1 MNPTIAPTL
10 SPAFER
16 ARKLSRFMAVLF
28 TIGFWLTLAGVVV
41 ILAAPFV
48 DNFKTGHGFLQINDI
63 QVELKG
69 TMSVWQRLWIV
80 LAMEMAAL
88 PVLFLMHHARRV
100 FWHFARGE
108 VFAAAPIAH
117 MRLAGLWLIGSFF
130 LGIVANI
137 LLRASHAVPPSQLQS
152 NAWPLFTGITTFIA
166 AHVMAEAQRIAAEHA
181 EII

>member
-1 MNPTIAPTL
+1 MNPTAATTL

-16 ARKLSRFMAVLF
+16 ARKLSRLMAMLF

-41 ILAAPFV
+41 ILFAPFV
-48 DNFKTGHGFLQINDI
+48 DSFKTGHSFLQINDI

-69 TMSVWQRLWIV
+69 TMSLWPRLWIV

-100 FWHFARGE
+100 FGHFARGE

-117 MRLAGLWLIGSFF
+117 MRQAGLWLIGSFF

-152 NAWPLFTGITTFIA
+152 NAWPLFTGIATTIA

-181 EII
+181 EIV